1 MDSKIHSKRRGTRKI
16 NGGGMEK
23 SRHLDLYRKKL
34 TTFDQAVSSI
44 RENGLLIHAL
54 TTAEPPGL
62 LNAVSR
68 RLKSGDLKKIKVFS
82 LLPLAHAC
90 KSLLAPELC
99 DCVESYTAF
108 VSPGD
113 RGLVT
118 VGLSQYIPNHFHQ
131 VPRLIRENMEV
142 EDCVAT
148 VSPMDKAGYMS
159 LGTANDFTAT
169 AARRARLL
177 LVEVNKN
184 MPRVFGQSSLHVSQV
199 HAICENHV
207 PLQEMPSARPKE
219 EFKVIG
225 GIIAEMVPDG
235 ATLQLGVGGL
245 PNAVAEY
252 LSNHKNLGIHTEVFG
267 PGMAKLIQKGVAN
280 GLKKSLHPQ
289 KHVFT
294 VAQGDQE
301 MFEFMDNNPAME
313 SYGVDYVNHPAVIA
327 QNRDMISINSII
339 EVDLL
344 GQCNSE
350 FMDGHQFSGTG
361 GQLDFVRGAYDA
373 PGGKSILAFT
383 STAKKASVSRI
394 VPKLKP
400 GAMVSTPR
408 MDTHWLVTEYGKS
421 NLKGMC
427 TRDRAL
433 AIVELAH
440 PKFRE
445 GLLRAAEDMMLL

>member
-1 MDSKIHSKRRGTRKI
+1 
-16 NGGGMEK
+16 MEHN
-23 SRHLDLYRKKL
+23 RYLDLYQEKL
-34 TTFDQAVSSI
+34 ATFDQAVSSI
-44 RENGLLIHAL
+44 RDNGLLIHAL

-62 LNAVSR
+62 LNAVAR
-68 RLKSGDLKKIKVFS
+68 RLKNGDLKKLKVFS

-90 KSLLAPELC
+90 NSLLIPELC
-99 DCVESYTAF
+99 DCVESFTAF
-108 VSPGD
+108 VSSGD
-113 RGLVT
+113 RGLVS

-131 VPRLIRENMEV
+131 VPRLITQNMDVEV
-142 EDCVAT
+142 CVTT

-159 LGTANDFTAT
+159 LGTANDFTST
-169 AARRARLL
+169 AARKARLL
-177 LVEVNKN
+177 LVEVNRN
-184 MPRVFGQSSLHVSQV
+184 MPRVFGRSAVHVSEV

-207 PLQEMPSARPKE
+207 PLQEMPAASPKE
-219 EFKVIG
+219 EFKAIG
-225 GIIAEMVPDG
+225 GAIAEMVPDG

-245 PNAVAEY
+245 PNAVADY
-252 LSNHKNLGIHTEVFG
+252 LGSHKDLGIHTEVFG
-267 PGMAKLIQKGVAN
+267 PGMAKLIQKGVVN
-280 GLKKSLHPQ
+280 GSKKTLHPE

-301 MFEFMDNNPAME
+301 MFDFMDDNPAME

-327 QNRDMISINSII
+327 KNRDMISINSII

-350 FMDGHQFSGTG
+350 FMRGHQFSGTG

-383 STAKKASVSRI
+383 STARKGSISRI
-394 VPKLKP
+394 VPRLES

-408 MDTHWLVTEYGKS
+408 MDTHWLVTEYGKA

-427 TRDRAL
+427 ARDRAL
-433 AIVELAH
+433 AVIDLAH
-440 PKFRE
+440 PKFRT